1 MRCEGILNPFGFNGI
16 RGQWIIAGS
25 FSLERERV
33 QLAKVEILLVVGLDV
48 CTKRCLRRRH
58 QK

>member
-1 MRCEGILNPFGFNGI
+1 VQTNELHGI
-16 RGQWIIAGS
+16 RGQWFIAGS

-33 QLAKVEILLVVGLDV
+33 QLAKVEILLVVGLDG